1 MLLFI
6 IAIVLSIIVFIWAG
20 FSSRGFSFN
29 LKQLLAILPLLLIL
43 FAAVAIVPPNSV
55 GIQYSPFSGVKE
67 STLSEG
73 WHFKGIFDK
82 VYIISTEVQT
92 RVLSGITG
100 QTEDAQYLEMVID
113 IKYRVNREKAFEVFR
128 LYRTLENVS
137 NNLIEPVVQRSI
149 ETITTQYNV
158 IEILG
163 EKRNAAYQ
171 GIEKDLSE
179 RLSKNGIDF
188 ISINFMDT
196 DAGEA
201 IEVAIQNEAVAK
213 KEVETAKQKLE
224 KAQIESKEKIVQ
236 AEAERDAAKIRA
248 EMLLI
253 EAQAQAE
260 ANEILAQ
267 SLTPELLKKME
278 MDARMKWGWITVYT
292 GEAIVNIPQG
302 TE

>member
-1 MLLFI
+1 MFLVI
-6 IAIVLSIIVFIWAG
+6 IAFVLALVVFVATG
-20 FSSRGFSFN
+20 FTGRSFKMN
-29 LKQLLAILPLLLIL
+29 PKQFLALLPLLLIV
-43 FAAVAIVPPNSV
+43 FAAVAIVPANSV
-55 GIQYSPFSGVKE
+55 GIQYSPFSGVRE
-67 STLSEG
+67 NTLSEG
-73 WHFKGIFDK
+73 WHFKGLFDE

-92 RVLSGITG
+92 RVIPGLTG

-113 IKYRVNREKAFEVFR
+113 IKYRVNKERAFEVFR

-137 NNLIEPVVQRSI
+137 QSLIEPTVQRSI

-163 EKRNAAYQ
+163 EERNAVYT
-171 GIEKDLSE
+171 GIEEELTE

-213 KEVETAKQKLE
+213 KEVETAQQRLE
-224 KAQIESKEKIVQ
+224 KVQIESQEKIIQ
-236 AEAERDAAKIRA
+236 SEAERDAAKIKA

-253 EAQAQAE
+253 EANAQAE
-260 ANEILAQ
+260 ANEILSK

-278 MDARMKWGWITVYT
+278 MDARMKWGWVTVYT
-292 GEAIVNIPQG
+292 GQAIVDVPQA